1 MCLNQFDIFRCRNI
15 IISNDEFWMACK
27 NKLLTN
33 DVYIKLTDPVGRFMF
48 GVYNN
53 LNLIDA

>member
-1 MCLNQFDIFRCRNI
+1 MRLNQCDIFRCKEI
-15 IISNDEFWMACK
+15 IISNDEFLMACK

-33 DVYIKLTDPVGRFMF
+33 DVYVRLTVPVGRFMF

-53 LNLIDA
+53 LNLINA